1 MYDFIVTVEIIIHK
15 PESIINSNLTNIEF
29 LRDSQASFLV
39 ITIYV
44 IQRDRSQNMAII
56 EVEIEINATVDK
68 VWDVVS
74 DIDNEP
80 KFWKGTK
87 KIKNLS
93 KEGNTVNREIIIA
106 FRDQKCLQ
114 EVTLQPKEKIQ
125 AKFTKGVLGGEKIIS
140 LIPKDEKTILRTV
153 WDIKL
158 TGMMSMFTGML
169 KKHIKSGTEQA
180 MQNIKEEIERQ
191 INGNNL

>member
-1 MYDFIVTVEIIIHK
+1 
-15 PESIINSNLTNIEF
+15 
-29 LRDSQASFLV
+29 
-39 ITIYV
+39 
-44 IQRDRSQNMAII
+44 MATI
-56 EVEIEINATVDK
+56 EVEIEINASLDK

-87 KIKNLS
+87 EVRNIS
-93 KEGNTVNREIIIA
+93 KEENTVKREVTIA

-114 EVTLQPKEKIQ
+114 EVKIYPKEKIH
-125 AKFTKGVLGGEKIIS
+125 AKFTEGIIAGEKIVS
-140 LIPKDEKTILRTV
+140 LTTKDEKTILSTY

-158 TGMMSMFTGML
+158 TGMMGMFTGII

-180 MQNIKEEIERQ
+180 MQSIKEEIER
-191 INGNNL
+191 